1 MADHPAAL
9 GVGEV
14 AIGPPEE
21 GLDPAQELP
30 QPEGLGHV
38 VVRAELQADDLVDL
52 VVAGR
57 EHEHRGL
64 GAGSAEAAEDLE
76 AIDARQADIED
87 DEIGRLA
94 HGDLEAFLARTGQGD
109 GVALLLEGVLDA
121 ARNGVLVFDDEDRAG
136 HPFDRTPAPEKGLRT
151 GLVVPWALHF
161 PEAPSSMSTAPTAR
175 PTLAAAPRDVTGKAV
190 MHLRKAGQLPG
201 VVFGHGLESTNV
213 TVDAHELEL
222 LRRKTGPNSLVDLSV
237 DGAKA
242 QPVLVHGVQLHRVTQ
257 RPLHVDFF
265 LVRMTEELIVDVP
278 LVATGESEAV
288 NTLGGT
294 LLHPIEHVRVKALP
308 DHLPQSIQYDI
319 TTLATFDDVIRLKEL
334 EIPGDVTLLT
344 DLEEIV
350 AKVLPP
356 RVEEVE
362 VPVVAEGEA
371 VEGEEGAEGAEGAA
385 EGGAAGA
392 TGGSDEASSE
402 G

>member
-1 MADHPAAL
+1 
-9 GVGEV
+9 
-14 AIGPPEE
+14 
-21 GLDPAQELP
+21 
-30 QPEGLGHV
+30 
-38 VVRAELQADDLVDL
+38 
-52 VVAGR
+52 
-57 EHEHRGL
+57 
-64 GAGSAEAAEDLE
+64 
-76 AIDARQADIED
+76 
-87 DEIGRLA
+87 
-94 HGDLEAFLARTGQGD
+94 
-109 GVALLLEGVLDA
+109 
-121 ARNGVLVFDDEDRAG
+121 
-136 HPFDRTPAPEKGLRT
+136 
-151 GLVVPWALHF
+151 
-161 PEAPSSMSTAPTAR
+161 MSTAPTAR

-190 MHLRKAGQLPG
+190 MHLRKAGKLPA
-201 VVFGHGLESTNV
+201 VVFGHGLASTNV

-242 QPVLVHGVQLHRVTQ
+242 QPVLVSSVQLHRVTQ

-265 LVRMTEELIVDVP
+265 LVRMTEELTVDVP

-319 TTLATFDDVIRLKEL
+319 ASLNTFDDVIRLSAL

-344 DLEEIV
+344 DPEEIV

-362 VPVVAEGEA
+362 VAPVAA
-371 VEGEEGAEGAEGAA
+371 EGEEGAEGEEAAEG
-385 EGGAAGA
+385 EGGAAGGTA
-392 TGGSDEASSE
+392 EGGSNEGSSE